1 MSNERRVKLF
11 RNGRAQTVGI
21 PSEFELPG
29 TNATMR
35 RDGEGLFL
43 EPAPP
48 KSLLAVLARL
58 APIDED
64 FPPIADPPPGPVELG
79 PVEL

>member
-48 KSLLAVLARL
+48 KSLLALLARL
-58 APIDED
+58 SPIDED
-64 FPPIADPPPGPVELG
+64 FPPIPDPLPERVDL
-79 PVEL
+79 